1 MTRVGITTGLAA
13 LLATLMVV
21 SAPAFGQDGEEPIEE
36 QGDTAYVP
44 GEVVVAR
51 EDGSYAVRQ
60 VQAKTL
66 DGIQEK
72 AEELE
77 EGKDVIAAGPNYAY
91 ELSSVPNDPLF
102 NQQDNLSA
110 IQAPRA

>member
-1 MTRVGITTGLAA
+1 MTRVGITSGLAA

-21 SAPAFGQDGEEPIEE
+21 SAPALGQDAEEPIEE
-36 QGDTAYVP
+36 QGGTAYVP
-44 GEVVVAR
+44 SEVVVAK

-77 EGKDVIAAGPNYAY
+77 EGKDVIAAGPH
-91 ELSSVPNDPLF
+91 
-102 NQQDNLSA
+102 
-110 IQAPRA
+110 